1 MNRRTISLLLCLA
14 LLVSALSLSG
24 CGMKPAS
31 SGSGDTVPKESP
43 APAQPLSDAGE
54 AGPVPSVAP
63 APPAEGDAAEAVSGF
78 AAALLKSAGE
88 ENALISPLSILCALG
103 MTFNGAEGET
113 LGQFERTLGV
123 SRETLNEYL
132 GSWLASLQGE
142 DETLHLADGIWI
154 RDDPDLI
161 VEPDFLELNQ
171 RLYGAAAERTAFDEA
186 ALRRIN
192 GFVKEHTRGMIEK
205 VLDGIPK
212 DAVMYL
218 VNALAF
224 DAKWEE
230 PYKSTQIREGEFTSE
245 DGSKQTGDFLFSRE
259 GTYLQDD
266 SCTGFLKYYE
276 GGRFAFAALLP
287 RDGTSLSDFIAGL
300 DGKKLR
306 RLLETAERTKVD
318 TKTPKLE
325 LDYSAELQGVL
336 AGMGIADAFDG
347 GLADFSSMGHFA
359 DGANLFISR
368 VIHKTYLKLDEE
380 GTKAGAVTVVEM
392 QKATAV
398 MEPKPI
404 PQVYLDRPFV
414 YMILDCETQLPV
426 FIGRADRL
434 P

>member
-154 RDDPDLI
+154 RDDPDLVI
-161 VEPDFLELNQ
+161 EPDFLELAQ
-171 RLYGAAAERTAFDEA
+171 KVYGAPAERTAFDEA
-186 ALRRIN
+186 ALGRIN

-205 VLDGIPK
+205 VLDGIPA

-224 DAKWEE
+224 DAKWED
-230 PYKSTQIREGEFTSE
+230 PYPANRIRKDEFTRE
-245 DGSKQTGDFLFSRE
+245 DGSRQEGDFLFSRE
-259 GTYLQDD
+259 GTYLQDG
-266 SCTGFLKYYE
+266 SCTGFLKYYA
-276 GGRFAFAALLP
+276 GRRFAFAALLP
-287 RDGTSLSDFIAGL
+287 EEGTALTDFIAGL

-306 RLLETAERTKVD
+306 SLLEGAERTKVD

-325 LDYSAELQGVL
+325 LEYAAELQGVL
-336 AGMGIADAFDG
+336 AELGITDAFDE
-347 GLADFSSMGHFA
+347 GLADFSSMGHCESG
-359 DGANLFISR
+359 DNLFISR
-368 VIHKTYLKLDEE
+368 VLHKTCMKLDEE
-380 GTKAGAVTVVEM
+380 GTKAAAVTVVEM
-392 QKATAV
+392 EKATAI

-414 YMILDCETQLPV
+414 YMILDCETNQPV
-426 FIGRADRL
+426 FIGRVDRL